1 MNIPG
6 CQTFAGKNIQNS
18 ESELIFPSI
27 DVKGISSKKVLAEI
41 DSKGYFEIVDPT
53 IITPKGERK
62 QVSGRFKI
70 KKM

>member
-1 MNIPG
+1 NSLNIPG

-41 DSKGYFEIVDPT
+41 DSKGYFE
-53 IITPKGERK
+53 
-62 QVSGRFKI
+62 
-70 KKM
+70 